1 MRKNSYTNAVDSI
14 TAPNRAV
21 EKMLSTARNFERKER
36 NFYMKRFGFKGAIAA
51 SLAVVI
57 AVGGIIGVSVFES
70 GRNPAVSENSFIKE
84 NSFVITANAE
94 EIGGE
99 NSAEVCVPENYG
111 LSVSE
116 NADGNVEY
124 RLNFSFE
131 CIGENISTVTYSVE
145 KDVIEVVCRKDNNA
159 IVQVET
165 VDQPLFDDEYKNY
178 IENVPESNYTL
189 NRYKSITLDYG
200 NQKIYDGYISIAG
213 VGDDNIKANK
223 DIFFNGGD
231 GSSQGI
237 EAENE
242 WLGKLLG
249 NIVHCTVTFYDG
261 TTQTQDIIIGTK
273 IGVASDTFSEEY
285 SKLPDNIKEEK
296 DFTGVFVTYSL
307 A

>member
-1 MRKNSYTNAVDSI
+1 MRMIPRLMPNAS
-14 TAPNRAV
+14 
-21 EKMLSTARNFERKER
+21 
-36 NFYMKRFGFKGAIAA
+36 
-51 SLAVVI
+51 
-57 AVGGIIGVSVFES
+57 
-70 GRNPAVSENSFIKE
+70 AVSEDSSIRE

-111 LSVSE
+111 LGVSE

-145 KDVIEVVCRKDNNA
+145 KDVIEVVCRKYNNA

-165 VDQPLFDDEYKNY
+165 ADQPLFDDEYKNY
-178 IENVPESNYTL
+178 IENAPESNYTL
-189 NRYKSITLDYG
+189 NRYKSITLDYD

-213 VGDDNIKANK
+213 VGDDDAKAHKN
-223 DIFFNGGD
+223 IFFNGGD
-231 GSSQGI
+231 GSSQSL

-242 WLGKLLG
+242 WLGNLLG
-249 NIVHCTVTFYDG
+249 NVVHCTVTFYDG

-273 IGVASDTFSEEY
+273 IGVASDVFSEEY
-285 SKLPDNIKEEK
+285 SKLPDDIKEEK